1 MKLIPVYDRLDR
13 HELLY
18 RLLAERSDEV
28 NISHKA
34 MPGWCQHVAFV
45 ESKPYEA
52 WYFIVDDEVHGACYL
67 TKGDEIG
74 IHIYRDSRGGGRG
87 PKAVKALIREHGPR
101 RYLAN
106 VNPRNEP
113 SAAMFAR
120 LGFTLIQH
128 TYELNEP
135 APSHKG
141 L

>member
-1 MKLIPVYDRLDR
+1 MNLISVYERPDR

-18 RLLAERSDEV
+18 RLLAERDDEV

-34 MPGWCQHVAFV
+34 MPGFCQHIAFV

-52 WYFIVDDEVHGACYL
+52 WYFIVGGDDVYGACYL

-74 IHIYRDSRGGGRG
+74 IHIFRSHRGHGYGKR
-87 PKAVKALIREHGPR
+87 AVEALIRDKGPR

-106 VNPRNEP
+106 ISPRNEN
-113 SAAMFAR
+113 SAAMFSR

-135 APSHKG
+135 APSH
-141 L
+141 